1 MLTNIMNWIKEV
13 SYDIPTW
20 GSILLIA
27 FSLLFLYLLFI
38 MIRNLVNII
47 LMPTTPII
55 KLKADKV
62 VEIKGVLKGRKE
74 LFKSPFDDK
83 KLAFL
88 NVEVGFSYE
97 DNVNEL
103 EAREKILGRYQKG
116 DELFD
121 VKDKTGTILVA
132 HHTFLNKAFL
142 RKELKG
148 TSDKAP
154 KGLLEMFPEIRQ
166 HFIDHKQEFFFRYS
180 YLEQDQEVMVTGRV
194 VRGSI
199 NKEDGLII
207 YGGVGSL
214 KQWQKD
220 MMPSENRDFHSE
232 RQDEIQLYTNL
243 EMKGSDA
250 NQFNINFG
258 SEGDIITKKLFQV
271 ILAFILIGT
280 FSIFSFMVGYCK
292 ILV

>member
-1 MLTNIMNWIKEV
+1 MNWIKEV
-13 SYDIPTW
+13 SYDIPAW

-38 MIRNLVNII
+38 MIRNLMNII
-47 LMPTTPII
+47 LMPTTAIT
-55 KLKADKV
+55 KLKVDNV
-62 VEIKGVLKGRKE
+62 VEVKGRLKGRKE
-74 LFKSPFDDK
+74 IFKSPFDDK
-83 KLAFL
+83 KLAFFS
-88 NVEVGFSYE
+88 VEVGFYYE
-97 DNVNEL
+97 DNIKGVE
-103 EAREKILGRYQKG
+103 RKEKILGRYQKG

-121 VKDKTGTILVA
+121 VKDKTGSILIA
-132 HHTFLNKAFL
+132 HHTFLNKAF
-142 RKELKG
+142 RKDELKG
-148 TSDKAP
+148 KNDKAP
-154 KGLLEMFPEIRQ
+154 QGILDMFPEIRQ

-180 YLEQDQEVMVTGRV
+180 YLEEDQEVMVTGRV

-214 KQWQKD
+214 KKWQKD
-220 MMPSENRDFHSE
+220 MMLSENRDFHSD

-271 ILAFILIGT
+271 ILAFILIVP